1 FAGTKKTV
9 RSAFKSIFL
18 SVWQN
23 RIYLHTAA
31 DVLVGIWFS
40 LKMALK
46 KCSNKLVCMFLLAV
60 YTDGHPTENAEWF
73 CKCLEEASTDFRY
86 GNAYLKGLRY
96 AVFGLGNS
104 VYGCHYN
111 TVSKNVDKWLWML
124 SGIRVLSRGD
134 GNCNVA
140 NSHNGSV
147 HADFLVWKTKF
158 LSCLQALVAGQKKA
172 CSGNCNMGS
181 SCKTRNRKK
190 PQSSEEL
197 VESSSDEETT
207 GSEENSPGSVIDV
220 EDLGNIL
227 NGIKKAKKREQSQE
241 DGQIVKLSWLNG
253 MMKAE
258 EKEERRESGCDM
270 TILYMFSS
278 TGYKV
283 IGSHSGGKRCRW
295 TKSMLRG
302 RGGCY
307 KPSFYGVE
315 SHRCMESTLSLV
327 CANKHHTNPVGT
339 EWRWKMD
346 LVEERG
352 GANQN
357 VSRLLCPTLIS
368 LSLTVISL
376 SLSPCSH
383 SLPVSPFPPLSR
395 SHPRILFLSDLFPS
409 KSLVPVT
416 KLYVSVGAGTKGSLK
431 KIDQL
436 LFNDFWPR
444 FLDSLKALGEKRTV
458 YKLTLVKTWTVD
470 KLKAYS
476 EHKTKDISGC

>member
-1 FAGTKKTV
+1 VKSCLLG
-9 RSAFKSIFL
+9 AFWQTPSGLSCGFHLASIC
-18 SVWQN
+18 QPQ
-23 RIYLHTAA
+23 
-31 DVLVGIWFS
+31 
-40 LKMALK
+40 
-46 KCSNKLVCMFLLAV
+46 CSNKLVCMFLLGV
-60 YTDGHPTENAEWF
+60 YTDGQPTENAEWF

-172 CSGNCNMGS
+172 CSGNCKMGS

-197 VESSSDEETT
+197 VESSSDKETA

-227 NGIKKAKKREQSQE
+227 NGIKKAKQSQE
-241 DGQIVKLSWLNG
+241 DGQIVKLSRLNG

-258 EKEERRESGCDM
+258 EKEETRESGCDM
-270 TILYMFSS
+270 TILYIFSS

-295 TKSMLRG
+295 TKRK
-302 RGGCY
+302 RRCY

-327 CANKHHTNPVGT
+327 CANKCDFCWSWVHHTNPVGS

-346 LVEERG
+346 LGR
-352 GANQN
+352 ARRRKPKCFSPA
-357 VSRLLCPTLIS
+357 VSHTDFSLALSHCD
-368 LSLTVISL
+368 LSLTIPLFSF
-376 SLSPCSH
+376 SPCLPISF
-383 SLPVSPFPPLSR
+383 LALIPVSYSSLTSSPP
-395 SHPRILFLSDLFPS
+395 
-409 KSLVPVT
+409 SLVPVT

-431 KIDQL
+431 KIDRL

-444 FLDSLKALGEKRTV
+444 FLDSLKDLGEKQRTV

-476 EHKTKDISGC
+476 ELISPHAKRCTISHC

>member
-1 FAGTKKTV
+1 MKRQLELAVLGLVIIGWLCVILTRCLPLGRVSEHNVFAGTRKTV

-46 KCSNKLVCMFLLAV
+46 KNTLTNPVTLWLYKAVEFLMTSLSLQCSNKLVCMFLLAV

-190 PQSSEEL
+190 PQSSVFSYQAFPEQL
-197 VESSSDEETT
+197 SS
-207 GSEENSPGSVIDV
+207 
-220 EDLGNIL
+220 
-227 NGIKKAKKREQSQE
+227 
-241 DGQIVKLSWLNG
+241 
-253 MMKAE
+253 
-258 EKEERRESGCDM
+258 
-270 TILYMFSS
+270 
-278 TGYKV
+278 
-283 IGSHSGGKRCRW
+283 
-295 TKSMLRG
+295 
-302 RGGCY
+302 
-307 KPSFYGVE
+307 
-315 SHRCMESTLSLV
+315 
-327 CANKHHTNPVGT
+327 
-339 EWRWKMD
+339 
-346 LVEERG
+346 
-352 GANQN
+352 
-357 VSRLLCPTLIS
+357 
-368 LSLTVISL
+368 
-376 SLSPCSH
+376 
-383 SLPVSPFPPLSR
+383 
-395 SHPRILFLSDLFPS
+395 
-409 KSLVPVT
+409 
-416 KLYVSVGAGTKGSLK
+416 
-431 KIDQL
+431 
-436 LFNDFWPR
+436 
-444 FLDSLKALGEKRTV
+444 
-458 YKLTLVKTWTVD
+458 
-470 KLKAYS
+470 
-476 EHKTKDISGC
+476 KTKRNYS